1 MKIEYA
7 PKAGKQFSSLD
18 KPIQNRIKRYMS
30 EIAALGN
37 PRSRGKALSSKT
49 LLVYGATA
57 WAITA
62 FCAVSMMIN
71 WLSPSSKSITGQQ
84 CIDDRSQ

>member
-37 PRSRGKALSSKT
+37 PRSRGKALSSNLAGLWRYRLGNFCILCRIHDDK
-49 LLVYGATA
+49 LV
-57 WAITA
+57 IT
-62 FCAVSMMIN
+62 VIE
-71 WLSPSSKSITGQQ
+71 
-84 CIDDRSQ
+84 IDHRSTVYR

>member
-37 PRSRGKALSSKT
+37 PRSRGKALSSNLAGLWRYRVGDYRILCRIHDDK
-49 LLVYGATA
+49 LV
-57 WAITA
+57 IT
-62 FCAVSMMIN
+62 VIE
-71 WLSPSSKSITGQQ
+71 IGH
-84 CIDDRSQ
+84 RSTVYR

>member
-7 PKAGKQFSSLD
+7 PKAGKQFSSLG

-37 PRSRGKALSSKT
+37 PRSRGKALSSNLAGLWRYRVGDYRILCRIHDGK
-49 LLVYGATA
+49 LV
-57 WAITA
+57 IT
-62 FCAVSMMIN
+62 VIE
-71 WLSPSSKSITGQQ
+71 
-84 CIDDRSQ
+84 IDHRSTVYR

>member
-30 EIAALGN
+30 EIAALGIHA
-37 PRSRGKALSSKT
+37 PAEKRLVQT

>member
-1 MKIEYA
+1 MKMEYA

-37 PRSRGKALSSKT
+37 PRSRGKALSSNLAGLWRYRVGDYRILCRIHDDK
-49 LLVYGATA
+49 LV
-57 WAITA
+57 IT
-62 FCAVSMMIN
+62 VIE
-71 WLSPSSKSITGQQ
+71 
-84 CIDDRSQ
+84 IDHRSTVYR

>member
-18 KPIQNRIKRYMS
+18 KPIQNRIKRYMG

-37 PRSRGKALSSKT
+37 PRSRGKALSSN
-49 LLVYGATA
+49 LAGL
-57 WAITA
+57 
-62 FCAVSMMIN
+62 
-71 WLSPSSKSITGQQ
+71 
-84 CIDDRSQ
+84 

>member
-37 PRSRGKALSSKT
+37 PRSRGKALSSILAGLWRYRVGDYRILCRIHDDK
-49 LLVYGATA
+49 LV
-57 WAITA
+57 IT
-62 FCAVSMMIN
+62 VIE
-71 WLSPSSKSITGQQ
+71 
-84 CIDDRSQ
+84 IDPRSTVYR

>member
-37 PRSRGKALSSKT
+37 PRSRGKALSSNLAGLWGDYRILCRIHDDK
-49 LLVYGATA
+49 LV
-57 WAITA
+57 IT
-62 FCAVSMMIN
+62 VIE
-71 WLSPSSKSITGQQ
+71 
-84 CIDDRSQ
+84 IDHRSTVYR